1 MQTTKCSSVDEWIN
15 DMWYIHTM
23 GISFSHETEVLIY
36 ITMWM
41 NIMLTERIQSQ
52 KAMLY
57 GSILNTQ
64 NRQTYRDKK

>member
-1 MQTTKCSSVDEWIN
+1 
-15 DMWYIHTM
+15 MWYIHTM

-57 GSILNTQ
+57 GSILNMQ